1 VKQRTLGR
9 TGLTVSALALGTVEL
24 GIEYG
29 IALPGESGR
38 PSQDEAN
45 RLVHAA
51 IDGGINLI
59 DTARAYGESESVL
72 GIALQGRRDKVVLA
86 TKVGTELPDRSVPQ
100 GDDLRKLMET
110 SLDTSLRNL
119 QTDYVDIWQIHN
131 VTQPLLDQVDILAEV
146 FDKARQAGKIR
157 STGGSTYGTEM
168 PLKSIEANVFDML
181 QVTYSVLDQRLVDE
195 VFPAAKA
202 ANIGIIVR
210 SILLKGVLTS
220 RGDYLPDNLAV
231 LRDRSREFRRLISEA
246 RLNASAVQAAIAFGL
261 GNEYIDS
268 VLVGLR
274 SLEELHEALGAADL
288 ELSKELWSA
297 MAALRL
303 DDEDLLNPS
312 TWGF

>member
-1 VKQRTLGR
+1 MKQRTLGR